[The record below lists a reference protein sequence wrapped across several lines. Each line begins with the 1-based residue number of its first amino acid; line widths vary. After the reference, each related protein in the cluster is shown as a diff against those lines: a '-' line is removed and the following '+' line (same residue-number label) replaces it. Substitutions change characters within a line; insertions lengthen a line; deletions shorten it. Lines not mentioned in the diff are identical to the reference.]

1 MSSVTAEQWLEAAAY
16 RRTVYGLAGTSKVS
30 DKRVEEIVSKPVRV
44 SLAFGAKHK
53 ELWSI
58 IIKVAE
64 PVLTSMNPDLWARF
78 GPILEAHK
86 AAYGSVLFWECGET
100 IKESSEKHKH
110 VAHKL
115 GEWSDVS
122 QGMHQILV
130 WTALGLEGVG
140 ANLQHTNSIPPIEAA
155 IKKFAG
161 VPEHY
166 TWKAHLNYGDKQ
178 ADHPE
183 KPAKLPMG
191 EILTI
196 L

>member
-30 DKRVEEIVSKPVRV
+30 DKRPVRV

-166 TWKAHLNYGDKQ
+166 TLKAHLNYGDKQ

-191 EILTI
+191 EILMI